1 MVASDAA
8 ARVVVC
14 DAGPLI
20 HLDEL
25 ERINLL
31 DDFADVLVPTAV
43 WNEVIRHRPSALTVT
58 GVPLRRVSAG
68 STLAA
73 DLDVLARTF
82 PLHEGEREALQVAQE
97 LHVDLLLTDDT
108 AARLA
113 AQTLGISVHGTI
125 GILFRAVRRR
135 RMTGTELAAL
145 LRSLPDLSTLHLKRD
160 LLLEFIQRAEQSE

>member
-82 PLHEGEREALQVAQE
+82 PLHEGERHPISRRSPQTHDGNRTGGSAAI
-97 LHVDLLLTDDT
+97 LT
-108 AARLA
+108 RF
-113 AQTLGISVHGTI
+113 VH
-125 GILFRAVRRR
+125 
-135 RMTGTELAAL
+135 AAL
-145 LRSLPDLSTLHLKRD
+145 ETGFAP
-160 LLLEFIQRAEQSE
+160 